1 MISGIGLLVHWQKL
15 SYMITLEYMSTIYK
29 GVRGRICRNIITPD
43 RKLQHS
49 FGRWERSRGW
59 HRNGSQKKSV
69 PESQIFPV
77 WRAGDIIRVWTFWK
91 SCRRTWQGDWGKSHV
106 RRKMQKAWRWNL
118 EIIRITT
125 WNCAVPP
132 IPEWVH
138 IRRRHCLNSTF
149 HLQRTVK
156 RFLFQEGNLP
166 GGRYPLGDHHQ
177 STQIRAGTP
186 RDRWYGSCIPGAS
199 GVIQLLERNYDK
211 NVKCVLKAEWVW

>member
-1 MISGIGLLVHWQKL
+1 MISRIGLLVHWQKL

-43 RKLQHS
+43 RKLHPS
-49 FGRWERSRGW
+49 FGRCERSRGW

-91 SCRRTWQGDWGKSHV
+91 KLQEDLAGDWGKSHV

-156 RFLFQEGNLP
+156 DSFFKREIYQGADTLWVITINP
-166 GGRYPLGDHHQ
+166 RRYGQARRVIDGMD
-177 STQIRAGTP
+177 RAY
-186 RDRWYGSCIPGAS
+186 REHLVLS
-199 GVIQLLERNYDK
+199 NY
-211 NVKCVLKAEWVW
+211 